1 MMLRRSRSSSLRRM
15 VSSEPAEIGI
25 DPAREPDD
33 PRIRE
38 AVSAWRAARTARAAA
53 VSGGHDWANAEMA
66 VRFWRDEVRELR
78 AIRDVPRTGDRRQIG

>member
-1 MMLRRSRSSSLRRM
+1 MASSQ
-15 VSSEPAEIGI
+15 PAAIG
-25 DPAREPDD
+25 DRPTREPDD
-33 PRIRE
+33 LRIRE

-78 AIRDVPRTGDRRQIG
+78 ALRDVPRTGDRRQIG

>member
-1 MMLRRSRSSSLRRM
+1 M

-25 DPAREPDD
+25 APARGPDD
-33 PRIRE
+33 LRVRE
-38 AVSAWRAARTARAAA
+38 AVAAWRAARTARAAA

-78 AIRDVPRTGDRRQIG
+78 ELRAARDVPRSGDRRQIG